1 MFLVPS
7 YFISHFMNLER
18 HFFWRIIWVSITVFL
33 YGPFLAQSKPLDHF
47 DPSSLSPI
55 QKGEFYL
62 AQSLN
67 TEALKIYQSL
77 INARKGDEYAF
88 RGMIR
93 AYKNMDKLEEAQE
106 WLENYLVSNLSSSA
120 VLYGLGYINYLNENI
135 EKSQS
140 FFNQALE
147 LNAKNAL
154 ALNNLGAI
162 YSRQKSYNQAAE
174 KVRAAIYINPKESM
188 FFNNLELIYKKMGN
202 SELIFSD
209 YNRYLKKGVSD
220 LVRGYGM
227 AVGRKMRQAGF
238 KLYSKGKLDEAIGK
252 FMEIETVYKN
262 IKHQTGLV
270 PIYFSLGLLHE
281 EKGDFKNAKK
291 FFKQVLAFNSL
302 HIQAKERL
310 KQLQ

>member
-1 MFLVPS
+1 MFLVPL
-7 YFISHFMNLER
+7 YFISHFMNLKR
-18 HFFWRIIWVSITVFL
+18 HFFWRIIWVGITVFL
-33 YGPFLAQSKPLDHF
+33 CVPFLAHSKPLDYF
-47 DPSSLSPI
+47 DPSSLPPI

-77 INARKGDEYAF
+77 INEGKGDEYAF

-93 AYKNMDKLEEAQE
+93 AYKNMDNLREAEE
-106 WLENYLVSNLSSSA
+106 WLENYLASNLSSSA
-120 VLYGLGYINYLNENI
+120 VLYGFGYINYLNENI

-202 SELIFSD
+202 SDLIIAD

-310 KQLQ
+310 NQLQ

>member
-1 MFLVPS
+1 
-7 YFISHFMNLER
+7 MNFKR

-33 YGPFLAQSKPLDHF
+33 YVPFLAQSKPLDHF

-77 INARKGDEYAF
+77 INEGKGDEYAF

-106 WLENYLVSNLSSSA
+106 WLENYLISNLSSSA
-120 VLYGLGYINYLNENI
+120 VLYGLGYVNFLNENI

-154 ALNNLGAI
+154 ALNNLGAT
-162 YSRQKSYNQAAE
+162 YSRQKFYSQAAE
-174 KVRAAIYINPKESM
+174 KVRAAIYINPKEPM
-188 FFNNLELIYKKMGN
+188 FFTNLELIYKKMGN
-202 SELIFSD
+202 PELIIAD
-209 YNRYLKKGVSD
+209 YNLYLKNGVSD

-238 KLYSKGKLDEAIGK
+238 KLYSKGKLDDAIGK
-252 FMEIETVYKN
+252 FIEIETVYKN
-262 IKHQTGLV
+262 IKHQSGLV
-270 PIYFSLGLLHE
+270 PVYFSLGLLHE

-291 FFKQVLAFNSL
+291 FFKRILAFNSL
-302 HIQAKERL
+302 HIQAKKRL
-310 KQLQ
+310 EQLQ